1 MQRNDWSTYN
11 GPGAEYFQRTEYQ
24 LPIDEDPLEPLNRV
38 FVGMNEAVA
47 IWVAGP
53 LSAGW
58 RFLVPQVARDA
69 LVRAADNIEFPRRGV
84 NHLLQGR
91 PEKAGIEGQRFLI
104 NSTLGVLG
112 LFDASTKRG
121 LQPADTDTGETF
133 ARWGWQPSAY
143 MTLPTGMPGTV
154 RDVAGGLVD
163 TVLDPAFYFFPALP
177 IKGAIVGSERL
188 PSYTRFI
195 ATSADPYARMR
206 LIWTVSRAV
215 LDTPPPVTPD
225 DSAETQTLENATMTL
240 QDPWFPYAAQR
251 RRVGI
256 DQTGRKLP
264 YDIWMQEAPA
274 PLVFVLPGLGGHRRS
289 TSVVALAEMLFIG
302 GYSVATISSAMN
314 FEFMRNAATVTVP
327 GFAPADAR
335 DVHAALTA
343 VWRDLART
351 YKNRFT
357 KRMLVGMSMGG
368 THAMYMAATEG
379 NEERID
385 FEAYVAINPP
395 VQLRYAAEQLDA
407 FFNTPL
413 RFPEEERDERV
424 LHALKKGLPL
434 AAGDA
439 MNDISFSQD
448 EARFLIG
455 LSYRLALHDA
465 IWVSQG
471 LHDSGVLKTP
481 REPLQQWAAGQEIL
495 DYSMMEYAFAFLLPY
510 FASHDEQITTEEQ
523 LFARA
528 DLRSVAGA
536 LRTNPK
542 AGVVCNANDF
552 LLSPEDLTW
561 LREVFS
567 EGRLTVHPDGGHLG
581 NLHKTGVQESI
592 RAMLA
597 HLAARGRDYP

>member
-1 MQRNDWSTYN
+1 
-11 GPGAEYFQRTEYQ
+11 
-24 LPIDEDPLEPLNRV
+24 LDEDPLEPLNRV
-38 FVGMNEAVA
+38 FVGLNEAVA
-47 IWVAGP
+47 IWVADP

-69 LVRAADNIEFPRRGV
+69 LVRAADNIEFPRRGI

-91 PEKAGIEGQRFLI
+91 TEKAGIESQRFLV
-104 NSTLGVLG
+104 NSTLGVFG
-112 LFDASTKRG
+112 LFDAATKRG
-121 LQPADTDTGETF
+121 LEQENTDTGTTF
-133 ARWGWQPSAY
+133 ALWGWQPSPY
-143 MTLPTGMPGTV
+143 MTLPLGMPGTA
-154 RDVAGGLVD
+154 RDFVGGLLD

-177 IKGAIVGSERL
+177 IKGAIVGSEHL

-206 LIWTVSRAV
+206 LLWTVRRAIQ
-215 LDTPPPVTPD
+215 DTPPLVIPED
-225 DSAETQTLENATMTL
+225 GAETQSLANATMTL
-240 QDPWFPYAAQR
+240 HDPWFPYAAQTR
-251 RRVGI
+251 AVKI
-256 DQTGRKLP
+256 NHTGRKLP
-264 YDIWMQEAPA
+264 YDIWMQEAPS
-274 PLVFVLPGLGGHRRS
+274 PLVFILPGLSGHRQS
-289 TSVVALAEMLFIG
+289 IAVMTLAEMLFTN

-314 FEFMRNAATVTVP
+314 FEFMQNAATVPVP

-351 YKNRFT
+351 YNGRFT

-368 THAMYMAATEG
+368 THAMEIAAIEDI
-379 NEERID
+379 EERVD
-385 FEAYVAINPP
+385 FDAYVAINPP

-413 RFPEEERDERV
+413 QFPEEERDERV

-434 AAGDA
+434 VAGGA
-439 MNDISFSQD
+439 PNDTPFSRD

-465 IWVSQG
+465 IWVSEG
-471 LHDSGVLKTP
+471 RHDSGVLKTP

-528 DLRSVAGA
+528 DLRTIGGR
-536 LRTNPK
+536 LRANQR

-552 LLSPEDLTW
+552 LLSPEDLSW

-567 EGRLTVHPDGGHLG
+567 EGRLIVHPDGGHLG
-581 NLHKTGVQESI
+581 NLQKTGVEESI

-597 HLAARGRDYP
+597 HLGARVRN